1 MLIVEIASLRAT
13 SAAALSLFST
23 AVSTFL
29 MEVLTA
35 ERIALF
41 LAALVLL
48 TKILFFAD
56 LILANFVHLQN
67 YFTSQTN
74 MPGIYDIVSLK
85 SWFLK
90 ARHGGFSWKHTD
102 IIVIESMTS
111 VNTYFHFFRGKYT
124 EIYHDIWKG
133 ADDMER
139 MRVRTD
145 LALEA
150 KESFSGSDVE
160 VHGVVVE
167 EEYDKEQN
175 LRLTRVRIESERG
188 AREMGKPIGTYL
200 TLEAP
205 GMASPDEDYHRDISE
220 KLAEYL
226 KELMGGQK
234 NPSVLVVGLGNRDVT
249 PDALGPKM
257 VSNLLITRHLIREYG
272 REVMGV
278 GDCCEISGLAPG
290 VMAQTGMETS
300 EIIKG
305 VVQEI
310 SPDLLI
316 VIDALAARSTRRLCR
331 TIQLTDTGIQPGSGV
346 GNHRAALTKETLGIP
361 VIAIGV
367 PTVVEAAAIIYDAQ
381 GNCEQMPPHL
391 NGMFVTPKNIDE
403 LIKQLSFTLSEALNM
418 VFAHGER

>member
-1 MLIVEIASLRAT
+1 M
-13 SAAALSLFST
+13 
-23 AVSTFL
+23 
-29 MEVLTA
+29 
-35 ERIALF
+35 IALF
-41 LAALVLL
+41 LAVLVSV
-48 TKILFFAD
+48 TRILFFAD

-133 ADDMER
+133 ADDMEC

-205 GMASPDEDYHRDISE
+205 GMASPDEDYHREISE

>member
-1 MLIVEIASLRAT
+1 MLIVETASFNAT
-13 SAAALSLFST
+13 SAAALSLFAT
-23 AVSTFL
+23 AASTFFI
-29 MEVLTA
+29 EVLTA
-35 ERIALF
+35 DLIALF
-41 LAALVLL
+41 LAVLVSV
-48 TKILFFAD
+48 TRILFFAD

-205 GMASPDEDYHRDISE
+205 GMASPDEDYHREISE

>member
-1 MLIVEIASLRAT
+1 MQLPRSVESIAAY
-13 SAAALSLFST
+13 
-23 AVSTFL
+23 TFL
-29 MEVLTA
+29 TMVFTSDL
-35 ERIALF
+35 IALF
-41 LAALVLL
+41 LAVLVSV
-48 TKILFFAD
+48 TRILFFAD

-133 ADDMER
+133 ADDMEC

-205 GMASPDEDYHRDISE
+205 GMASPDEDYHREISE

>member
-1 MLIVEIASLRAT
+1 MIYSLGSSFIQGRDSSFQSSFCSFRSLESIAAY
-13 SAAALSLFST
+13 
-23 AVSTFL
+23 TFL
-29 MEVLTA
+29 TMVFTSDL
-35 ERIALF
+35 IALF
-41 LAALVLL
+41 LAVLVSV
-48 TKILFFAD
+48 TRILFFAD

-111 VNTYFHFFRGKYT
+111 VNTYFYFFRGKYT

-205 GMASPDEDYHRDISE
+205 GMASPDEDYHREISE

-272 REVMGV
+272 REAMGV

-361 VIAIGV
+361 VICHWCTDGRRGSSD
-367 PTVVEAAAIIYDAQ
+367 Y
-381 GNCEQMPPHL
+381 L
-391 NGMFVTPKNIDE
+391 
-403 LIKQLSFTLSEALNM
+403 
-418 VFAHGER
+418 

>member
-1 MLIVEIASLRAT
+1 
-13 SAAALSLFST
+13 
-23 AVSTFL
+23 
-29 MEVLTA
+29 
-35 ERIALF
+35 
-41 LAALVLL
+41 
-48 TKILFFAD
+48 
-56 LILANFVHLQN
+56 
-67 YFTSQTN
+67 

-133 ADDMER
+133 ADDMEC

-205 GMASPDEDYHRDISE
+205 GMASPDEDYHREISE

-234 NPSVLVVGLGNRDVT
+234 NPSVLVVGLGNREIT
-249 PDALGPKM
+249 PDALGPQ
-257 VSNLLITRHLIREYG
+257 VIQNLKITRHIIKEYG
-272 REVMGV
+272 KAGMGKRKAHQ
-278 GDCCEISGLAPG
+278 ISSLVPG
-290 VMAQTGMETS
+290 VMAQTGMETM
-300 EIIKG
+300 EIIRG
-305 VVQEI
+305 VIRETD
-310 SPDLLI
+310 PDAVI
-316 VIDALAARSTRRLCR
+316 AIDALAARSVRRLNC
-331 TIQLTDTGIQPGSGV
+331 TIQITDTGINPGSGV
-346 GNHRAALTKETLGIP
+346 CNHRCGLNEETLGIP
-361 VIAIGV
+361 VIGIGV
-367 PTVVEAAAIIYDAQ
+367 PTVVDGATIVHDAIAHLLENLEEAEMEEFLQELIT
-381 GNCEQMPPHL
+381 PRLHR
-391 NGMFVTPKNIDE
+391 MFVTPKDVDETVKRLSYTISEGINIAM
-403 LIKQLSFTLSEALNM
+403 EA
-418 VFAHGER
+418 

>member
-1 MLIVEIASLRAT
+1 MVE
-13 SAAALSLFST
+13 
-23 AVSTFL
+23 
-29 MEVLTA
+29 
-35 ERIALF
+35 
-41 LAALVLL
+41 
-48 TKILFFAD
+48 
-56 LILANFVHLQN
+56 
-67 YFTSQTN
+67 
-74 MPGIYDIVSLK
+74 
-85 SWFLK
+85 
-90 ARHGGFSWKHTD
+90 
-102 IIVIESMTS
+102 
-111 VNTYFHFFRGKYT
+111 KYT
-124 EIYHDIWKG
+124 I
-133 ADDMER
+133 
-139 MRVRTD
+139 RTD
-145 LALEA
+145 LAMEQ
-150 KESFSGSDVE
+150 KERFESDHVE
-160 VHGVVVE
+160 VSGVVLE
-167 EEYDKEQN
+167 EEYDEEREIKI
-175 LRLTRVRIESERG
+175 TTVRIETENG
-188 AREMGKPIGTYL
+188 AKMMGKPVGTYL
-200 TLEAP
+200 TLEVP
-205 GMASPDEDYHRDISE
+205 DMASADDGYHREISE
-220 KLAEYL
+220 TLAGFLEKYVENEETK
-226 KELMGGQK
+226 KEHSKEKGCSILT
-234 NPSVLVVGLGNRDVT
+234 VGLGNREVT

-418 VFAHGER
+418 VFAHGEC

>member
-1 MLIVEIASLRAT
+1 
-13 SAAALSLFST
+13 
-23 AVSTFL
+23 
-29 MEVLTA
+29 
-35 ERIALF
+35 
-41 LAALVLL
+41 
-48 TKILFFAD
+48 
-56 LILANFVHLQN
+56 
-67 YFTSQTN
+67 
-74 MPGIYDIVSLK
+74 
-85 SWFLK
+85 
-90 ARHGGFSWKHTD
+90 
-102 IIVIESMTS
+102 
-111 VNTYFHFFRGKYT
+111 
-124 EIYHDIWKG
+124 
-133 ADDMER
+133 MER

-200 TLEAP
+200 TVEAA
-205 GMASPDEDYHRDISE
+205 GMGAPDEDYQREISE

-272 REVMGV
+272 REAMGV

-418 VFAHGER
+418 VFTHGER